1 MTDSVLVTV
10 AIPVGPYA
18 VYKKW
23 LAECL
28 ASVQAQTLPPSEVLL
43 IDDMANV
50 MLGDLGEFA
59 DELYWGSVRPEFGVL
74 LKHGK
79 PLGRIWRAPWRLGD
93 LGAFNC
99 GVGLADNDL
108 VFLLSCD
115 DMIRPDCLELCVAEW
130 EKNQRKDAYY
140 YVGAHYIGNEWPD
153 QTVPFGNAMVTKGLW
168 RLTGGL
174 PIEAASGAGDQ
185 AHISI
190 IMVNFPDRLIP
201 VEGGKPLY
209 DYRVH
214 NETVTSRLGAWCG
227 AVEETRKVIL
237 STWKPPEWGRMA

>member
-1 MTDSVLVTV
+1 MTDSVPVSV
-10 AIPVGPYA
+10 AIPIGPYA

-28 ASVQAQTLPPSEVLL
+28 ASVQAQTLLPSEVLL

-50 MLGDLGEFA
+50 MLEDLGNFA
-59 DELYWGSVRPEFGVL
+59 DELYWGSVHPEIGVL
-74 LKHGK
+74 RREEKNI
-79 PLGRIWRAPWRLGD
+79 GRVWRAPWRLGD
-93 LGAFNC
+93 LTAFNC
-99 GVGLADNDL
+99 CVGLAQNDL

-115 DMIRPDCLELCVAEW
+115 DMLRPKCLEYCVAEW
-130 EKNQRKDAYY
+130 ERNDRKDAFY
-140 YVGAHYIGNEWPD
+140 YVGAHYMGDEWPD
-153 QTVPFGNAMVTKGLW
+153 QNLAFGNAMVTKGLW

-190 IMVNFPDRLIP
+190 LMANFPDRIIR
-201 VEGGKPLY
+201 VSEEVLY

-214 NETVTSRLGAWCG
+214 GETVTSRLGTWCG
-227 AVEETRKVIL
+227 AVEETRKIIL
-237 STWKPPEWGRMA
+237 STWKPPEWGRMV